1 MVERRKYIKVSL
13 VPIFGF
19 YFCLEPKLENNLS
32 VSVLKR
38 MCKIVCGL
46 ISLTKEKI
54 KLDWIFTESNHKI
67 KKISPDKRNQW
78 LFNFEVLR
86 CNTYRR
92 DTLKK
97 GNAYSKVRKVICI
110 EFQKLSFSISK
121 SQYHYGVKIY
131 IH

>member
-1 MVERRKYIKVSL
+1 MVKRRKYIKVSS

-19 YFCLEPKLENNLS
+19 YFCLKPKLENNLS
-32 VSVLKR
+32 VSALKR

-67 KKISPDKRNQW
+67 KKIFPDKRNQW